1 MQEIAAFF
9 GVSVQTLVLF
19 LIWSLLWKAAALWV
33 SARSNEK
40 WWFIVLLI
48 VNTVGFL
55 EAVYLFWVKKG
66 KWPKE
71 VVVDQIPKK

>member
-1 MQEIAAFF
+1 MSEIAALF
-9 GVSVQTLVLF
+9 GVSVQTLILF
-19 LIWSLLWKAAALWV
+19 LIWSVLWKAGALWV

-48 VNTVGFL
+48 LNSMGLL
-55 EAVYLFWVKKG
+55 EAIYLFWVKKG

-71 VVVDQIPKK
+71 VVVDRIQK